1 MNKMM
6 ALVKEKPEV
15 GAELKEVDIPQ
26 LGDEDLLVEVEA
38 AAICGTDIH
47 IYNWTKFAQDRCKL
61 PLLFGHEF
69 CGRVVKKG
77 KAVKRINVGDR
88 VAADTH
94 IPCGKCFQCTTGLM
108 HVCKDMKII
117 GVHVP
122 GAFAEFSL
130 LPEICA
136 WKISDKTLPELGAI
150 YEPFGIAVHAL
161 EPHKVAG
168 RRVLITGAGPIGLF
182 AIGVAKMSGAKTV
195 FSSDISEER
204 LKLARTMGADHT
216 LNPKEVDIP
225 NEILHLTEGFG
236 IDIFIELSGAPEAFT
251 SGLKSIR
258 QGGRVSTIGLFPEP
272 IKVDVV
278 TDIIY
283 KEAVVYG
290 ITGRVMFDT
299 WWNAVD
305 IFESKSEFF
314 GQVITD
320 RFKIK
325 DFKKAFELAS
335 KASTGK
341 IILTPQ

>member
-1 MNKMM
+1 MSKMM

-15 GAELKEVDIPQ
+15 GAELKKVDIPQ
-26 LGDEDLLVEVEA
+26 LGDEDLLVKVEA
-38 AAICGTDIH
+38 TAICGTDIH

-61 PLLFGHEF
+61 PLIFGHEF

-77 KAVKRINVGDR
+77 KAVKRFNEGDL
-88 VAADTH
+88 VVADTH

-108 HVCKDMKII
+108 HICKDLKII

-136 WKISDKTLPELGAI
+136 WKISDKVQPELGAI

-168 RRVLITGAGPIGLF
+168 RNVLITGAGPIGLF

-204 LKLARTMGADHT
+204 LKLARTMGADYT

-225 NEILHLTEGFG
+225 NKISHLTEGFG
-236 IDIFIELSGAPEAFT
+236 IDIFIELSGSPKALQ
-251 SGLKSIR
+251 SGLQTIR
-258 QGGRVSTIGLFPEP
+258 RGGKVSTIGLFPEP
-272 IKVDVV
+272 VKVDMV
-278 TDIIY
+278 TDVIY
-283 KEAVVYG
+283 KEAVIYG

-299 WWNAVD
+299 WWNAVG
-305 IFESKSEFF
+305 IIESKSDFF
-314 GQVITD
+314 RQVITD
-320 RFKIK
+320 RFHLK
-325 DFKKAFELAS
+325 DFKKAFELANKPS
-335 KASTGK
+335 KGK
-341 IILTPQ
+341 IILIPH